1 MADITKCFDCEKYCS
16 DYKMCYRFTAKDN
29 LYYQSYC
36 EFHHKKNHK
45 IVPLTPKNYP
55 DSHTIYVSLTSNE
68 PHSLNIHFP
77 KNNKVEDIS
86 LPFLQTFLQT
96 HLE

>member
-36 EFHHKKNHK
+36 EFHHKKETDMTK
-45 IVPLTPKNYP
+45 CKDFWIDRKNYK
-55 DSHTIYVSLTSNE
+55 
-68 PHSLNIHFP
+68 LNL
-77 KNNKVEDIS
+77 KEKDVNYE
-86 LPFLQTFLQT
+86 
-96 HLE
+96 